1 MKKID
6 WENIK
11 FYFQLVIYIAVIV
24 GLPIM
29 CYFGMKEQEEQQQYE
44 YYEWTIIDK
53 YECVESTWHLIREN
67 STKKEYHIKAV
78 RRPANDKAMFD
89 YTMEDDFDVEKSR
102 YDKYYIGQKIVTSN
116 TCYPY

>member
-1 MKKID
+1 M
-6 WENIK
+6 
-11 FYFQLVIYIAVIV
+11 FYLSA
-24 GLPIM
+24 
-29 CYFGMKEQEEQQQYE
+29 KEQEEQQQYE

-89 YTMEDDFDVEKSR
+89 YAIEDDFDVEKSR
-102 YDKYYIGQKIVTSN
+102 YDRYYIGQKIVTSN